1 MSLVEFNIYNGIKN
15 YITDDTYELSFR
27 ENKLVFESSD
37 FCFNVDADDGYLRV
51 DKKTWELM
59 SKFYASEFLEGG
71 FVCLIE
77 GEKDE
82 FGNVYVSS
90 FIETIKVNGL
100 EVFNINDY
108 KIYLNYYEDYD
119 FVEPFFSLKNEL
131 SLDIKFQKW
140 D

>member
-27 ENKLVFESSD
+27 ENKFVFESSD

-108 KIYLNYYEDYD
+108 KIYLNYCEDYD
-119 FVEPFFSLKNEL
+119 YVESYLSLKNEF
-131 SLDIKFQKW
+131 SLDIKFQKC

>member
-27 ENKLVFESSD
+27 ENKFVFESSD
-37 FCFNVDADDGYLRV
+37 FCFNVDASSGCLRI
-51 DKKTWELM
+51 DKQTWELM
-59 SKFYASEFLEGG
+59 SKFYVPEFLECG
-71 FVCLIE
+71 FIPLIE

-82 FGNVYVSS
+82 FGNVYVSN
-90 FIETIKVNGL
+90 FIETVKVNGL

-108 KIYLNYYEDYD
+108 KIYLNYCEDDDY
-119 FVEPFFSLKNEL
+119 VEPFFSLKNEF
-131 SLDIKFQKW
+131 SLDVKFQKW

>member
-27 ENKLVFESSD
+27 ENKFVFESSD

-108 KIYLNYYEDYD
+108 KIQLNWYEDYD
-119 FVEPFFSLKNEL
+119 YVESFLFFKNEL
-131 SLDIKFQKW
+131 KLDVKTQKW